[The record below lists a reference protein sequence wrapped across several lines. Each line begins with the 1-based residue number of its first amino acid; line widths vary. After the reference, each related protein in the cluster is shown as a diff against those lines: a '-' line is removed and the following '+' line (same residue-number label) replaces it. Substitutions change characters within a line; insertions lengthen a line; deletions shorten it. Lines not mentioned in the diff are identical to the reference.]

1 MNDTAR
7 QLLARIE
14 AIDTAA
20 TDNRLRA
27 EAYLRVADELKDAMG
42 SATSPDGVVTVVAG
56 PGGAIAS
63 VTFSERAR
71 ETDPAVLSS
80 DVMRAIG
87 EAQAAAARMQAE
99 VVRRGLG
106 STEFLDRVLDSDEQ
120 LFGASRPESVT
131 TRPPRPPVRETPPE
145 GEFDDF
151 SVYDR
156 EPTR

>member
-20 TDNRLRA
+20 ADNRLRA
-27 EAYLRVADELKDAMG
+27 EAYKRVADELKDAMG

-87 EAQAAAARMQAE
+87 EAQAAAARMQAD

-120 LFGASRPESVT
+120 LFGA
-131 TRPPRPPVRETPPE
+131 PRPAAPAPPKPTRAAPADD
-145 GEFDDF
+145 EFDDF
-151 SVYDR
+151 SVYDQ

>member
-14 AIDTAA
+14 AIDAA
-20 TDNRLRA
+20 AAGNRLRA
-27 EAYLRVADELKDAMG
+27 EAYQRVADELKDAMG
-42 SATSPDGVVTVVAG
+42 TATSPDGVVTVVAG

-63 VTFSERAR
+63 VTFGERAR
-71 ETDPAVLSS
+71 ETDPAVLSA

-87 EAQAAAARMQAE
+87 EAQAAAARLQAE

-106 STEFLDRVLDSDEQ
+106 STEFLDRVLASDEQ
-120 LFGASRPESVT
+120 LFGAPRPTSVAP
-131 TRPPRPPVRETPPE
+131 PPRPPVREAPPE

-151 SVYDR
+151 SVYDQ
-156 EPTR
+156 ESTR